1 MDRPLQRALLVAA
14 FGLLPFGILVQAVGV
29 YSVAAVNWNGKP
41 VNVDQAVSRLWDV
54 ADNPIFRGLH
64 ISSSR

>member
-1 MDRPLQRALLVAA
+1 LLAAA

-29 YSVAAVNWNGKP
+29 YSVAAVDWNGKP

-54 ADNPIFRGLH
+54 SDNPIFRGLH
-64 ISSSR
+64 MSSSR